1 MSDRYKLFGY
11 EITTDKKFMD
21 VEFGITPELQVQ
33 FEVGK
38 SIKNVALTYEVNSR
52 NKRINR
58 LRFLSSHHSG
68 NKLRTQPFLEL
79 ISLQQPVLP

>member
-33 FEVGK
+33 FE
-38 SIKNVALTYEVNSR
+38 
-52 NKRINR
+52 
-58 LRFLSSHHSG
+58 
-68 NKLRTQPFLEL
+68 
-79 ISLQQPVLP
+79 SLNF